1 MESCDGV
8 ADFAAPLAR
17 GVEVGAVDNPP
28 SVEVAA
34 VPRPD
39 PEVAS
44 FRAEAVGDDFS
55 RRFARFFERAGAGIL
70 PPLARARTRTRY

>member
-17 GVEVGAVDNPP
+17 GVEVGAIDNPP
-28 SVEVAA
+28 PVEVAA
-34 VPRPD
+34 VPCPD
-39 PEVAS
+39 AEVAA
-44 FRAEAVGDDFS
+44 FRTEAVGDDFR
-55 RRFARFFERAGAGIL
+55 RRFARFFERAGADVL